1 MRPAL
6 RQLKDLLAS
15 MRFAIALLSVIS
27 IAAVIGTVVRQREP
41 LPNYVNQ
48 FGPFWAELF
57 GALDLY
63 TVYSAA
69 WFLLI
74 LAFLVLST
82 SLCIARQAPKIA
94 RDWRDA
100 KLSIRAQSLRA
111 HPHHAEAE
119 LKVDAAAAPALA
131 LQRLQA
137 AGWQARIDARPEGTL
152 LAARKGKVN

>member
-1 MRPAL
+1 MRACSNASRLDPTPAPTGLHPEQSPPMRPAL

-74 LAFLVLST
+74 LAFLVTQHQPVHRPPGAQDRARL
-82 SLCIARQAPKIA
+82 ARRQAVDP
-94 RDWRDA
+94 
-100 KLSIRAQSLRA
+100 RAGA
-111 HPHHAEAE
+111 ACPPHHAEA
-119 LKVDAAAAPALA
+119 A
-131 LQRLQA
+131 
-137 AGWQARIDARPEGTL
+137 
-152 LAARKGKVN
+152 